1 MKTLKSLL
9 FCSLLCLNNVSAET
23 LSLSNQFNQT
33 ENSTL
38 SSSLSIFDNQ
48 ENPLTAEEAFKLST
62 NMSEKNVTFNFN
74 IAKDHYLYVDQFELY
89 INDKKKEIK
98 IENSFEKEDLHYGKV
113 KVIKGFNSFIV
124 NSEEDIKNYKLIYQ
138 GCSEKFN
145 ICYDKQTYTFFIPD
159 SDVIKQDEKLAPNI
173 EKNTTIKEIPSTE
186 ENTII
191 KEDTGKEENKTKE
204 LIKVSEQLNSYVGSE
219 EYIKN
224 ILENSHLWQIL
235 GLFFLG
241 GILISF
247 TPCVLPMIPIVSS
260 IVLGKEENISQLR
273 AFSLSLSYVIGS
285 SITYAI
291 LGLIAALLSEN
302 IQAYMQN
309 IYVIT
314 SFSIILFILGLSM
327 FGLFNING
335 SQNLNNIA
343 YKYSNKLKGGEH
355 IQVFIM
361 GMLSTLILSPC
372 VAAPI
377 AAAITYIST
386 TNDILTGTLSMFF
399 FGLGIG
405 FVLIL
410 ITTTLNKFKIKSG
423 SWMNEIKYITGVII
437 ILVSIYLLSNVL
449 KEEYIYIAY
458 ISTILGYLIN
468 FYARN
473 YEKFKY
479 LLILLIIFVA
489 SGLYFKPVKV
499 EKLKEDSIIVNNI
512 QELEKE
518 IQNSEYTLLKFT
530 ADWCIYC
537 KQMDNEI
544 LKNKNYEEKLKNYKI
559 VYIDITEENEKTKEL
574 REKFKVSAPPVIVF
588 LQNDDI
594 VYKETGYN
602 KNRLIDIIDQIN
614 LEIKKIG
621 EKNGR

>member
-9 FCSLLCLNNVSAET
+9 FCLLLCLNNVSAET

-33 ENSTL
+33 ENSSL

-48 ENPLTAEEAFKLST
+48 ESPLNAEEAFKLST
-62 NMSEKNVTFNFN
+62 NMHERNITFNFN

-113 KVIKGFNSFIV
+113 LVIKEFNSFTV
-124 NSEEDIKNYKLIYQ
+124 NSEEDIKSYKLIYQ

-159 SDVIKQDEKLAPNI
+159 SSVIKQDEKLTSFI
-173 EKNTTIKEIPSTE
+173 ETN
-186 ENTII
+186 NII
-191 KEDTGKEENKTKE
+191 KEEEPTKEENKPKE
-204 LIKVSEQLNSYVGSE
+204 LIKVSEKLNSYVGSE

-224 ILENSHLWQIL
+224 ILQNSHLWQIL

-309 IYVIT
+309 IYVVT

-386 TNDILTGTLSMFF
+386 TNDILTGTLSMFV

-437 ILVSIYLLSNVL
+437 IMVSIYLLSNVL

-458 ISTILGYLIN
+458 ISTVLGYLIN

-479 LLILLIIFVA
+479 LLILLIIFIA

-499 EKLKEDSIIVNNI
+499 ENFKENSIIVNNI

-544 LKNKNYEEKLKNYKI
+544 LKNKDYEEKLKNYKI